1 MDLLIPISTFLYGDL
16 SKTENPLSTMP
27 DKVNLLWVHLIILRT
42 HLNIS
47 HRKWR
52 PLPAVSERGNS
63 TESLLGANQQTR
75 LPPWITRW
83 HGSQGPPTRRR
94 RSPALSV
101 AAYSSV
107 PFISEQGWV
116 NKRRGSL
123 AFFSI
128 HACFENITC
137 LADYMIIILK
147 GCQGASG
154 IIIIWF
160 AGFRAHGNT
169 LVLGGFL

>member
-1 MDLLIPISTFLYGDL
+1 
-16 SKTENPLSTMP
+16 MP
-27 DKVNLLWVHLIILRT
+27 DEVNLLWVHLRILRT
-42 HLNIS
+42 HLSTS
-47 HRKWR
+47 HRKCGSHPKKCLR
-52 PLPAVSERGNS
+52 EERKDEGI
-63 TESLLGANQQTR
+63 ESLFRVSRQPG
-75 LPPWITRW
+75 PSGWITKW
-83 HGSQGPPTRRR
+83 WPPTRRR
-94 RSPALSV
+94 SSLTWPV
-101 AAYSSV
+101 AAYSLV
-107 PFISEQGWV
+107 PLTSELGCA
-116 NKRRGSL
+116 NKNRRGSL

-169 LVLGGFL
+169 LVLGCLL